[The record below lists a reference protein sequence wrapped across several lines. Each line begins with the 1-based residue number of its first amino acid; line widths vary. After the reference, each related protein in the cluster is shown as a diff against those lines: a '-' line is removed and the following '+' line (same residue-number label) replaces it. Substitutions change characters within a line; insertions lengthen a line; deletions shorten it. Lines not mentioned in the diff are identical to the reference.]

1 MVQAHIFSNSPCSR
15 PWAYRWIKFALLLTT
30 VVAQFE
36 RQSPAVILTL
46 ALLQQPAQSPFA
58 IVFALLP
65 SSTIVLSLKDPAA
78 VFAVYKP
85 LLREISQ
92 VATRIISYQS
102 GGAGD
107 IVLAAEDFGVHS
119 DAVRALMR
127 GKPGTRWTSGL
138 PD

>member
-1 MVQAHIFSNSPCSR
+1 M
-15 PWAYRWIKFALLLTT
+15 
-30 VVAQFE
+30 
-36 RQSPAVILTL
+36 
-46 ALLQQPAQSPFA
+46 
-58 IVFALLP
+58 
-65 SSTIVLSLKDPAA
+65 
-78 VFAVYKP
+78 FAVYKP

-102 GGAGD
+102 GGVGD

>member
-1 MVQAHIFSNSPCSR
+1 MPFFVATEEGFIFEPGDVSPGLI
-15 PWAYRWIKFALLLTT
+15 RWSDNCEGAEAALLSGASTNVAGPRTRPTT
-30 VVAQFE
+30 
-36 RQSPAVILTL
+36 
-46 ALLQQPAQSPFA
+46 
-58 IVFALLP
+58 
-65 SSTIVLSLKDPAA
+65 VLSLKDPAA